1 MYSPIKSVTQDENF
15 SIFDSQSDGKRA
27 SKSRDLSPKLIE
39 GFQQQLHKIQAVSF
53 DVFDTTLQRVVYPKE
68 VFALT
73 EVEAVKQFGRVL
85 AGYADKRI
93 RAEINARKIKE
104 KECGHCEISLEEI
117 YEELRLKTP
126 QWTNYISELLKLEV
140 NQEERCC
147 RVHPSGYELWQLART
162 KGKQIIFISDMYL
175 GAERIKS
182 LLLVQGYCDPIVFCS
197 SDHACNKSNS
207 ELYKLAADT
216 LGLQSNDLLH
226 IGDNAFSDYKQALH
240 AGFKSL
246 PFLKPTEPPQGSKH
260 FPKLTEQKN
269 TSSVVAGI
277 IRLEEAYSDCTQKAS
292 GASHV
297 ARRIGHSA
305 IGPMTYGLCYWLNQK
320 LVEDKCDLILFLG
333 RDGYLPHKIL
343 LDWQSKYGYLKNTK
357 LVYFPF
363 SRRAAAVA
371 CAADGVTPLVR
382 DTLGHHRRTVP
393 LRDYFERIGLDINE
407 HSDVILAAG
416 FSSHE
421 DVVHRYRDR
430 KRMER
435 LITLLED
442 ALKQIG
448 SIEKKA
454 LLIALKKAGYDRSS
468 KPAIFDIGWRGTQQ
482 ACLQSILSDGP
493 KLHGYYLSISEA
505 LPAAGTTTGYLVDNG
520 LPKWRRGIL
529 ESATPIVELS
539 YSSTEPYL
547 LYYGQSA
554 GEYHLVEDEKNLN
567 ASAIEEL
574 HAGAEEFIA
583 SLTQFYDGQLP
594 PISVDTA
601 IGSFDRIA
609 LSPSD
614 QELGFFQTLVFSD
627 ALGRENAQSL
637 KIATPPILRSYLFDY
652 HKFFEAYSETF
663 WRANF
668 IQMMSLPAKLWVWP
682 RSPSFRRI
690 WKAMRKC
697 DHRQK
702 NHITSNTYLK
712 NQPADEILT
721 STNC

>member
-15 SIFDSQSDGKRA
+15 SIFDSQCDRKSA
-27 SKSRDLSPKLIE
+27 SESRELSLKLAE
-39 GFQQQLHKIQAVSF
+39 DFQQQLHKIQAVSF

-68 VFALT
+68 IFALV
-73 EVEAVKQFGRVL
+73 EVEAVKQFGQQFY
-85 AGYADKRI
+85 GYANKRI
-93 RAEINARKIKE
+93 RAEINARKIK
-104 KECGHCEISLEEI
+104 KKGCGHCEVSLEEI
-117 YEELRLKTP
+117 YEELRIKIP
-126 QWTNYISELLKLEV
+126 QWTDYIYEILKLEV
-140 NQEERCC
+140 NQEKRCC

-162 KGKQIIFISDMYL
+162 KGKQIIYISDMYL

-182 LLLVQGYCDPIVFCS
+182 LLLMQGYYEPIVFCS
-197 SDHACNKSNS
+197 SDHACSKSNS
-207 ELYKLAADT
+207 GLYKLAADM
-216 LGLQSNDLLH
+216 LGLQSNEILH
-226 IGDNAFSDYKQALH
+226 IGDNAFSDHKQALH
-240 AGFKSL
+240 AGFKSI
-246 PFLKPTEPPQGSKH
+246 PFLKPVRPPQGSKH
-260 FPKLTEQKN
+260 FPKLTEQSN
-269 TSSVVAGI
+269 TSRVVSGI
-277 IRLEEAYSDCTQKAS
+277 IRLEEAFGDRTQKAS
-292 GASHV
+292 GTSDLT
-297 ARRIGHSA
+297 RNIGHSA

-343 LDWQSKYGYLKNTK
+343 SDWQSKYGYLKNTK

-393 LRDYFERIGLDINE
+393 LRDYFERIGLNINE
-407 HSDVILAAG
+407 HSDAILAAG

-421 DVVHRYRDR
+421 DIVHRHRDR

-442 ALKQIG
+442 TLMQIG
-448 SIEKKA
+448 SSEKKA
-454 LLIALKKAGYDRSS
+454 LLIALKKAGYNRSCR
-468 KPAIFDIGWRGTQQ
+468 PAIFDIGWRGTQQ

-505 LPAAGTTTGYLVDNG
+505 LPAAGTTSGYLVNNG

-539 YSSTEPYL
+539 YSNTEPYL
-547 LYYGQSA
+547 LYYGQCE
-554 GEYHLVEDEKNLN
+554 GEYQLVQDEENLN
-567 ASAIEEL
+567 ASTIEQL
-574 HAGAEEFIA
+574 HAGAEKFIA
-583 SLTQFYDGQLP
+583 SLTQFYDGLLP
-594 PISVDTA
+594 PITVNAA

-614 QELGFFQTLVFSD
+614 QELRFFQTLVFSD
-627 ALGRENAQSL
+627 ALGRENSQNL
-637 KIATPPILRSYLFDY
+637 TIATPPDLRTYLFNY

-668 IQMMSLPAKLWVWP
+668 IQMMSLAAKLWVWP

-697 DHRQK
+697 DYRHNKIQ
-702 NHITSNTYLK
+702 NHK
-712 NQPADEILT
+712 
-721 STNC
+721 